1 MQAEK
6 SETEPMTLG
15 QLVDYDYELREH
27 IRVLNKKV
35 DDLKEERDRV
45 EAQLMEM
52 MDAQNLPF
60 VGGALARAAITETV
74 VANVRDWDLFYGY
87 VRRAKAFHL
96 LERRVANAAYRELLA
111 TKTKVPGTEPF
122 TKRSIALRTL

>member
-1 MQAEK
+1 MK
-6 SETEPMTLG
+6 PETTDMTLG
-15 QLVDYDYELREH
+15 QLVDYDYDLREQ
-27 IRVLNKKV
+27 IRGLTEQV
-35 DDLKEERDRV
+35 DELKAERKDV
-45 EAQLMEM
+45 EARLIEM
-52 MDAQNLPF
+52 LDAQNLPF
-60 VGGALARAAITETV
+60 AGGSLARAAITETV